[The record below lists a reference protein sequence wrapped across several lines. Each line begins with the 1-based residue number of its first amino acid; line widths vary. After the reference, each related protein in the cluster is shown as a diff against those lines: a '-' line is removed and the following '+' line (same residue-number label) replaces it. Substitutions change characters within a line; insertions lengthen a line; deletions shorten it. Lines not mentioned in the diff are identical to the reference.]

1 MGKLLKGD
9 FLVQLQI
16 MEFTIIIII
25 KKWSNVNFK
34 IWNCISFGNYIRN
47 KGVIFM
53 DFATNLRRICEE
65 RGTSPTRLCIELG
78 LSTNKVSLWNKGGL
92 PKPEVLRKLA
102 EKLECSVMDFFA
114 DEEDLI
120 PKTEFALDEDEKD
133 IIRLFRMLDRK
144 QKHEFMTKAY
154 AFEALMLKE
163 E

>member
-1 MGKLLKGD
+1 
-9 FLVQLQI
+9 
-16 MEFTIIIII
+16 
-25 KKWSNVNFK
+25 
-34 IWNCISFGNYIRN
+34 
-47 KGVIFM
+47 M
-53 DFATNLRRICEE
+53 DFATNLRRICQE
-65 RGTSPTRLCIELG
+65 RGTSPTKLCIELG

-92 PKPEVLRKLA
+92 PKPEVLVKLA
-102 EKLECSVMDFFA
+102 QKLDCSVMDFFA

-144 QKHEFMTKAY
+144 QKHEFMSKAY

>member
-1 MGKLLKGD
+1 M
-9 FLVQLQI
+9 QLQKV
-16 MEFTIIIII
+16 EFTVIIII

-34 IWNCISFGNYIRN
+34 KWNCISFGKYTRN

-53 DFATNLRRICEE
+53 DFATNLRRICQE
-65 RGTSPTRLCIELG
+65 RGTTPTRVCVDLG

-92 PKPEVLRKLA
+92 PKPEVLVKLA
-102 EKLECSVMDFFA
+102 EKLDCQVMDFFA
-114 DEEDLI
+114 DENALI
-120 PKTEFALDEDEKD
+120 SKTEFALDEDEKD

-144 QKHEFMTKAY
+144 QKHEFMSKAY